1 MPLEIKAL
9 DQVKESDLK
18 DTIEDFAQVRAN
30 IITAINDGKGTFSV
44 EATFITPGAQRSI
57 TKSGKMSTFGGPD
70 DHGVTPS
77 EGLALYDDVETAPTG
92 LFLDTQPSE
101 TTGLARRLNPD
112 SNYLACRWD
121 YSVTPRIFLQQS
133 VVKVSA
139 KGKSVDAHPADWGP
153 NIETGRVADLSPG
166 VARALGLKTDDNCTL
181 EIPIPAGA
189 AIPIPAGVP
198 AVGVDLAAID
208 ATTLPADT
216 TRTLVVMTTLSDTTW
231 LVLNLVDQN
240 GGGQSLMRKVGNNP
254 PGLLCSGTVIFPIK
268 ADDQVP
274 AAAAAELNKAIQKE
288 PDAPAGPAGPVP
300 GPGDDINAKMFAA
313 AKDFVGHVTSNVP
326 GTDHGNLAC
335 AWAVNEVTRLALGR
349 PISSDGGKNGLSTDG
364 IFDVL
369 RAHHTKLNSAGE
381 APAGAIIIAPT
392 EGDNHGHV
400 GIVGAKQSSV
410 DNTLVFSNKS
420 VPGVFAHDFTIGSFT
435 RHYTGRGL
443 QVLFFTLNLDQF
455 TADS

>member
-1 MPLEIKAL
+1 M
-9 DQVKESDLK
+9 
-18 DTIEDFAQVRAN
+18 
-30 IITAINDGKGTFSV
+30 
-44 EATFITPGAQRSI
+44 
-57 TKSGKMSTFGGPD
+57 
-70 DHGVTPS
+70 
-77 EGLALYDDVETAPTG
+77 
-92 LFLDTQPSE
+92 
-101 TTGLARRLNPD
+101 
-112 SNYLACRWD
+112 
-121 YSVTPRIFLQQS
+121 
-133 VVKVSA
+133 
-139 KGKSVDAHPADWGP
+139 DAHPADWGP